1 MNIRG
6 QLTWQ
11 DYLHAQSLHTQR
23 VWWLQML
30 WYAALAVVVGGFLSV
45 MIPDVA
51 ANGPAI
57 VWTYIWLPVVIVAAA
72 GLFYYV
78 VIPRGMRKLYEQHA
92 EMSAPF
98 DYEITQASL
107 VVNNGYGHADHPWG
121 TFKRWK
127 ENQELLL
134 LYTSEARFII
144 IPKRLSTS
152 DQLDAARSYLREN
165 NVSQEG
171 IVTRRSLVVT
181 AVVVFSLI
189 VGAVIYVI
197 SLTPGA

>member
-30 WYAALAVVVGGFLSV
+30 WYAALVVVVGGFLSV

-98 DYEITQASL
+98 DYEITQGRL
-107 VVNNGYGHADHPWG
+107 MVTNGYGHADHPWG
-121 TFKRWK
+121 AFQKWK
-127 ENQELLL
+127 ENRDLFL
-134 LYTSEARFII
+134 LYLSEAQFII
-144 IPKRLSTS
+144 VPKRFCTS
-152 DQLDAARSYLREN
+152 GQLGALRARLQEN
-165 NVSQEG
+165 NVPQHG

-181 AVVVFSLI
+181 AVVVFALI
-189 VGAVIYVI
+189 VGAIVYVI